1 MTHAGRIDDRLAQY
15 HNGTLLASLSDQ
27 LLINLNQGEMK
38 MFNAFQATT
47 LNDSFGRNG
56 KILRARQGESL
67 SDELIMSRCP
77 SVFAD
82 SKHDSR
88 SDRFAYI
95 PTIDMLAGMRSNG
108 FLPVEVRQ
116 GGSKDVAKRAFT
128 KHMLRFRKPGDKLV
142 NVGDSVP
149 ELIMLNAHDGTSS
162 YQLMAGWFR
171 LVCLNGMVTADPKRG
186 IDGIRIT
193 HSGNKV
199 MDDVIEASY
208 TVINDAQNQQA
219 VIEDMRA
226 IELSPGEQQAFAHS
240 ASALRFEDD
249 HIDTTLVSRLNAP
262 RRSEDNGNSL
272 WLTFNR
278 VQESLLRGGY
288 RVRTTDEHNRQTS
301 RRARPVN
308 GIDQDLRLNKSLWLL
323 AENMRQLKTAN

>member
-1 MTHAGRIDDRLAQY
+1 
-15 HNGTLLASLSDQ
+15 
-27 LLINLNQGEMK
+27 
-38 MFNAFQATT
+38 MFNAFHSQTT
-47 LNDSFGRNG
+47 NDHSFGRNG
-56 KILRARQGESL
+56 AILRARQGESL
-67 SDELIMSRCP
+67 SDELIMARCP

-82 SKHDSR
+82 SKHESR

-108 FLPVEVRQ
+108 FLPVEVKQ

-128 KHMLRFRKPGDKLV
+128 KHMIRFRRPDDKLV

-193 HSGNKV
+193 HSGRNV
-199 MDDVIEASY
+199 MEDVIEASY
-208 TVINDAQNQQA
+208 TVINDAENQRTA
-219 VIEDMRA
+219 IEDMRGV
-226 IELSPGEQQAFAHS
+226 ELSTGEQQAFAHS
-240 ASALRFEDD
+240 ASTLRFDD
-249 HIDTTLVSRLNAP
+249 NHIDAALVSRLNAP

-288 RVRTTDEHNRQTS
+288 RVREHNQQTS